1 MKNKR
6 LFMLVIS
13 ILMVLTIPFII
24 YLYNFNS
31 IAFDRDLYK
40 KEFLKY
46 NVYNNLNNYDIEN
59 INNNV
64 LNYLINE
71 KDSSLIDNDFFNE
84 REKLHLLDVKNLIQK
99 VLAIYY
105 YSMIS
110 FLLLFILLILLLSW
124 KSKISRTP
132 KIFDFCVNFNF
143 KIIGKRVL
151 IILLFGSLLTL
162 LDAVSFFLLSNF
174 NFDFTFD
181 LFHETFFS
189 LGTFT
194 FNPEFENIVVLYPEN
209 LFFDFLIKIIMNTIL
224 SSVIILFFSIAT
236 FFIFFRS
243 NFLKFFQKFPTKKI
257 KNRKV

>member
-46 NVYNNLNNYDIEN
+46 NVYNNLEDYDIEG
-59 INNNV
+59 INNDV

-71 KDSSLIDNDFFNE
+71 KGSIPIENDFFNE
-84 REKLHLLDVKNLIQK
+84 REKTHLLDVKNLIQK

-105 YSMIS
+105 YSMIL
-110 FLLLFILLILLLSW
+110 FLLLFIMLILLL
-124 KSKISRTP
+124 
-132 KIFDFCVNFNF
+132 NFNF
-143 KIIGKRVL
+143 KEIVKRL
-151 IILLFGSLLTL
+151 FIILFFGSLLTL
-162 LDAVSFFLLSNF
+162 LDAGSFFLLSNF

-189 LGTFT
+189 SGTFT

-209 LFFDFLIKIIMNTIL
+209 LFFDLLIKIIMNTIL

-243 NFLKFFQKFPTKKI
+243 NFLKFFQKFPTKEI